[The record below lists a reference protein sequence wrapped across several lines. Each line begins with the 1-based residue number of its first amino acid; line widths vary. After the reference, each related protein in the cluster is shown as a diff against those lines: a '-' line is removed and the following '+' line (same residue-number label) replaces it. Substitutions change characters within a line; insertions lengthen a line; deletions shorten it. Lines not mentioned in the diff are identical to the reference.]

1 MVKDMLKKS
10 AKLAVA
16 LPTASSSMGCFQ
28 MQQRH
33 IVDELGS
40 LRPFRGKSSM
50 SGRLEKPI
58 SAQERAAA
66 VLVVSPLPA
75 DRLRLREIFSQGSWK
90 VHEASDCC
98 EALAVLRDQRV
109 PVLLCERSHANGAWE
124 DLLEGTASL
133 PAPPSLIV
141 FSRLAD
147 ESLWAKVLNLGGF
160 DLLMTPFEPE
170 EVLRVSFAAWSRWEC
185 DFVAS
190 TVKRADATDG
200 VVLSA
205 GNVVE
210 PHGYT
215 ANGRGDRLSGLPGPA
230 RSRWSALRSKREV
243 AEQ

>member
-1 MVKDMLKKS
+1 
-10 AKLAVA
+10 
-16 LPTASSSMGCFQ
+16 
-28 MQQRH
+28 
-33 IVDELGS
+33 
-40 LRPFRGKSSM
+40 
-50 SGRLEKPI
+50 
-58 SAQERAAA
+58 
-66 VLVVSPLPA
+66 
-75 DRLRLREIFSQGSWK
+75 
-90 VHEASDCC
+90 VHEVSDCC

-133 PAPPSLIV
+133 PAPPNLIV

-160 DLLMTPFEPE
+160 DLLMTPFDPE

-200 VVLSA
+200 VVFSA
-205 GNVVE
+205 GNVVA
-210 PHGYT
+210 PHGYM
-215 ANGRGDRLSGLPGPA
+215 ADGRGDRLSGLPGPA
-230 RSRWSALRSKREV
+230 RSRWPALRSKRKV